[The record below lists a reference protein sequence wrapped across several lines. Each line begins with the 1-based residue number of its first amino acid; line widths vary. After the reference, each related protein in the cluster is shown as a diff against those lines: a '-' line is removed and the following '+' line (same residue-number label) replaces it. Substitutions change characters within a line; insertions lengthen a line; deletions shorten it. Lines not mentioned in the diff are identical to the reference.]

1 VASSPQWVEAGAAST
16 IAKRARALSHHGV
29 KHGEKWYITR
39 RSSSG
44 RTVGMSWRE
53 LAAAT
58 GLLLSVFLVAPT
70 IEAAADPRKIIH
82 WYFPTG
88 ETGFDPCRV
97 SDLYSA
103 TVDEAIFERLLT
115 YDYLARPAKLVPM
128 VAESMP
134 EVGDNGKTYTFRLR
148 KGIYFTP
155 DPAFKGVRRELIAQD
170 FVYSYMR
177 FVDPANHSA
186 YGFLLDG
193 KLAGLDELAAEAK
206 RTGRFNYDARI
217 SGLEAIDRYTVR
229 FRLKETDY
237 NFPYIVAHTSLGAVA
252 REVIEA
258 YGEDTMAHPVGT
270 GPYVL
275 KSWTPRAK
283 IILEANP
290 GYRGFVWDFQPSD
303 EAWDRELI
311 RVMKGK
317 QMPQVGRVEIVIIE
331 EAQSRWLSFQQKGL
345 DYINVPETFAPDALD
360 GGQLKPSFVREGV
373 SLYRT
378 NDLDMT
384 YTAFNMKDPVIGGL
398 SKEKIALRRAMA
410 MAYNVDKEIE
420 VIRKGQAMHLEMPVP
435 AGVVG
440 HDPQYRS
447 LIRYDPELAN
457 KLLDYFGYQRGKD
470 GWRTLPDGKPLTVR
484 LATEPSSTN
493 RELDELW
500 QQSLE
505 RIGVHME
512 SAVAPFADNRK
523 AAKACKLQMWGQ
535 GWIADYPDADNFVQN
550 FYGPNIGQ
558 SNNGC
563 YESKAFD
570 KFYEQ
575 STALPNSP
583 ERNRLFLLMTRQ
595 MEVDGAQSLNVSRM
609 RNELIRP
616 WIKGFKK
623 HPILQADFLYLD
635 VDPIVH

>member
-1 VASSPQWVEAGAAST
+1 M
-16 IAKRARALSHHGV
+16 
-29 KHGEKWYITR
+29 
-39 RSSSG
+39 SG
-44 RTVGMSWRE
+44 RQ
-53 LAAAT
+53 LAAVI
-58 GLLLSVFLVAPT
+58 GLVFSALLVAPT
-70 IEAAADPRKIIH
+70 TEAAADPRKVVH

-134 EVGDNGKTYTFRLR
+134 EVGDNGKTYTFKLR

-155 DPAFKGVRRELIAQD
+155 DPAFKGARRELTAQD

-186 YGFLLDG
+186 YAFLLEG
-193 KLAGLDELAAEAK
+193 KLVGLDELAAEAK
-206 RTGRFNYDARI
+206 RTGRFNYDAKI
-217 SGLEAIDRYTVR
+217 AGLEAVDRYTVR

-237 NFPYIVAHTSLGAVA
+237 NFPYIAAHTSLGAVA

-258 YGEDTMAHPVGT
+258 YGTETMAHPVGT
-270 GPYVL
+270 GAYML
-275 KSWTPRAK
+275 TSWTPRAK

-290 GYRGFVWDFQPSD
+290 DYRGFVWDFRPSD
-303 EAWDRELI
+303 DAWDRELV
-311 RVMKGK
+311 RTMKGK
-317 QMPQVGRVEIVIIE
+317 HMPQVGKVEIVIIE
-331 EAQSRWLSFQQKGL
+331 EAQSRWLSFQQKEL
-345 DYINVPETFAPDALD
+345 DYINVPDTFAPEALD
-360 GGQLKPSFVREGV
+360 RGSLKPYLAQQGV

-384 YTAFNMKDPVIGGL
+384 YTAFNIEDPVIGGF

-410 MAYNVDKEIE
+410 MAYDVDKEID
-420 VIRKGQAMHLEMPVP
+420 VIRKGQAVALEMPVP
-435 AGVVG
+435 PGVVG
-440 HDPQYRS
+440 HDPSYRS
-447 LIRYDPELAN
+447 LIKYDPDLAN
-457 KLLDYFGYQRGKD
+457 KLLDYFGYKRGKD
-470 GWRTLPDGKPLTVR
+470 GWRTLPDGKPLVVR

-505 RIGVHME
+505 HIGVRME
-512 SAVAPFADNRK
+512 STVAPFADNRK

-575 STALPNSP
+575 SKALPNSP
-583 ERNRLFLLMTRQ
+583 QRNHLFLLMTRQ
-595 MEVDGAQSLNVSRM
+595 LEVDGAQRLHVSRM

-623 HPILQADFLYLD
+623 HPILQADFQYLD
-635 VDPIVH
+635 VDPIAH

>member
-1 VASSPQWVEAGAAST
+1 
-16 IAKRARALSHHGV
+16 
-29 KHGEKWYITR
+29 
-39 RSSSG
+39 
-44 RTVGMSWRE
+44 
-53 LAAAT
+53 
-58 GLLLSVFLVAPT
+58 
-70 IEAAADPRKIIH
+70 
-82 WYFPTG
+82 
-88 ETGFDPCRV
+88 
-97 SDLYSA
+97 
-103 TVDEAIFERLLT
+103 
-115 YDYLARPAKLVPM
+115 
-128 VAESMP
+128 
-134 EVGDNGKTYTFRLR
+134 
-148 KGIYFTP
+148 
-155 DPAFKGVRRELIAQD
+155 
-170 FVYSYMR
+170 
-177 FVDPANHSA
+177 
-186 YGFLLDG
+186 
-193 KLAGLDELAAEAK
+193 
-206 RTGRFNYDARI
+206 
-217 SGLEAIDRYTVR
+217 
-229 FRLKETDY
+229 
-237 NFPYIVAHTSLGAVA
+237 
-252 REVIEA
+252 
-258 YGEDTMAHPVGT
+258 
-270 GPYVL
+270 
-275 KSWTPRAK
+275 
-283 IILEANP
+283 
-290 GYRGFVWDFQPSD
+290 
-303 EAWDRELI
+303 
-311 RVMKGK
+311 
-317 QMPQVGRVEIVIIE
+317 
-331 EAQSRWLSFQQKGL
+331 
-345 DYINVPETFAPDALD
+345 
-360 GGQLKPSFVREGV
+360 
-373 SLYRT
+373 
-378 NDLDMT
+378 
-384 YTAFNMKDPVIGGL
+384 
-398 SKEKIALRRAMA
+398 

-623 HPILQADFLYLD
+623 HPILQADFQYLD

>member
-1 VASSPQWVEAGAAST
+1 
-16 IAKRARALSHHGV
+16 
-29 KHGEKWYITR
+29 
-39 RSSSG
+39 
-44 RTVGMSWRE
+44 MSWRHL
-53 LAAAT
+53 LAATA
-58 GLLLSVFLVAPT
+58 LLSCVVLPAPPV
-70 IEAAADPRKIIH
+70 EGAADPRKVIH

-103 TVDEAIFERLLT
+103 TVNEAIFERLLT

-134 EVGDNGKTYTFRLR
+134 EISDNGKTYTFKLHR
-148 KGIYFTP
+148 GIYFTP
-155 DPAFKGVRRELIAQD
+155 DPAFKGVKRELTARD

-177 FVDPANHSA
+177 FVDPANRSA
-186 YGFLLDG
+186 YGFLLEG

-206 RTGRFNYDARI
+206 RTGRFNYDAKI
-217 SGLEAIDRYTVR
+217 PGLEAIDRYTLRV
-229 FRLKETDY
+229 RLKEPDY
-237 NFPYIVAHTSLGAVA
+237 NFPYIAAHTSLGAVA

-258 YGEDTMAHPVGT
+258 YGEDSMAHPVGT
-270 GPYVL
+270 GPYL
-275 KSWTPRAK
+275 LTSWTPRAK
-283 IILEANP
+283 IVLEANP
-290 GYRGFVWDFQPSD
+290 SYRGFVWDFQPSD

-311 RVMKGK
+311 RAMKGK
-317 QMPQVGRVEIVIIE
+317 HMPQVGRVEIVIIE
-331 EAQSRWLSFQQKGL
+331 EVQSRWLSFQQKAL
-345 DYINVPETFAPDALD
+345 DYINLPDTFAPEALE
-360 GGQLKPSFVREGV
+360 GAKLKAFLVEQGV

-384 YTAFNMKDPVIGGL
+384 YTAFNMEDPVIGGF

-410 MAYNVDKEIE
+410 MAYDVDKEIE
-420 VIRKGQAMHLEMPVP
+420 VIRKSQAIHLELPIP
-435 AGVVG
+435 PGVVG
-440 HDPQYRS
+440 YDPSYRS
-447 LIRYDPELAN
+447 LIRHDPELAN
-457 KLLDYFGYQRGKD
+457 QLLDHFGYKRGED

-484 LATEPSSTN
+484 LATEPASTN

-500 QQSLE
+500 HQSLQQ
-505 RIGVHME
+505 IGVRME
-512 SAVAPFADNRK
+512 TVVAPFADNRK

-535 GWIADYPDADNFVQN
+535 GWIADYPDGDNFVQN

-570 KFYEQ
+570 KFYER
-575 STALPNSP
+575 SRMLPGSP
-583 ERNRLFLLMTRQ
+583 ERNRLFLLMARQ
-595 MEVDGAQSLNVSRM
+595 MEVDGTQLLHVSRL

-616 WIKGFKK
+616 WIKGYKK
-623 HPILQADFLYLD
+623 HPILQADFQYLD

>member
-1 VASSPQWVEAGAAST
+1 MV
-16 IAKRARALSHHGV
+16 
-29 KHGEKWYITR
+29 
-39 RSSSG
+39 RS
-44 RTVGMSWRE
+44 SWRE
-53 LAAAT
+53 FLAAVV
-58 GLLLSVFLVAPT
+58 LLLTTLAPVPT
-70 IEAAADPRKIIH
+70 VEAAADPNKVIH

-88 ETGFDPCRV
+88 ETGFDPCRI

-103 TVDEAIFERLLT
+103 TVAEAIFERLLT
-115 YDYLARPAKLVPM
+115 YDYLARPAKLAPM
-128 VAESMP
+128 VAEAMP
-134 EVGDNGKTYTFRLR
+134 EVGEHGRIYTFKLR

-155 DPAFKGVRRELIAQD
+155 DPAFKGVPRELIAQD

-186 YGFLLDG
+186 YAFLLEG
-193 KLAGLDELAAEAK
+193 KLVGLDELAAEAK
-206 RTGRFNYDARI
+206 RTGRFNYDAKI
-217 SGLEAIDRYTVR
+217 AGLEAIDRYTVR
-229 FRLKETDY
+229 FRLKEPDY
-237 NFPYIVAHTSLGAVA
+237 NFPYIAAHTSLGAVA

-258 YGEDTMAHPVGT
+258 YGENTMAHPVGT

-275 KSWTPRAK
+275 KTWIPRAK

-303 EAWDRELI
+303 EAWDRELV

-317 QMPQVGRVEIVIIE
+317 QMPQVGRVEIVIME
-331 EAQSRWLSFQQKGL
+331 EAQSRWLSFQQKEL
-345 DYINVPETFAPDALD
+345 DYLNVPDTFAPDALD
-360 GGQLKPSFVREGV
+360 GAKLKPALAQQGIT
-373 SLYRT
+373 LYRT
-378 NDLDMT
+378 NDLDIT
-384 YTAFNMKDPVIGGL
+384 YTAFNMRDPVIGGM

-410 MAYNVDKEIE
+410 MAYDVDKEIE
-420 VIRKGQAMHLEMPVP
+420 VIRKGQAVHLEMPVP

-440 HDPQYRS
+440 HDPKYRS
-447 LIRYDPELAN
+447 LIRHDPDLAN
-457 KLLDYFGYQRGKD
+457 KLLDYFGYKPGKD
-470 GWRTLPDGKPLTVR
+470 GWRTLPDGKPLVVR
-484 LATEPSSTN
+484 LSTEPSSTN

-500 QQSLE
+500 QKSLQA
-505 RIGVHME
+505 IGVRME
-512 SAVAPFADNRK
+512 SVVAPFADNRK
-523 AAKACKLQMWGQ
+523 AAKACRLQMWGQ

-550 FYGPNIGQ
+550 FYGPNVSQ

-575 STALPNSP
+575 SKAIPDSP
-583 ERNRLFLLMTRQ
+583 ERDRLFLLMSRQ
-595 MEVDGAQSLNVSRM
+595 MEVDGAQELHVSRM

-635 VDPIVH
+635 VDPTVH